1 MIPELQVIVWNQGWQ
16 PIMILHAIQWCSCNE
31 LTHNKWIQVEHS
43 CSDGKLRLIHDGSS
57 TGTVVFNSAVLHHPP
72 ISTFQKSHIYIYAN
86 EETGIFVSSITC
98 IWMELWT
105 YSLYVASLDYQGP
118 PLAMTARCERRVWC
132 PPWNIRGAKLRYH
145 TSELGGAGSSWVR
158 AGHFFAPPGPHGHSK
173 PAHITEESDGIW
185 GLSPSKMTGS
195 IRNPMWHSSRPL
207 PIDWNPQKCWLYDGK
222 LTHQSTWTSL
232 NKLKWSQALQPEK
245 YKITMN
251 WWHSCYE
258 ILLASGK

>member
-1 MIPELQVIVWNQGWQ
+1 MD
-16 PIMILHAIQWCSCNE
+16 IL
-31 LTHNKWIQVEHS
+31 
-43 CSDGKLRLIHDGSS
+43 
-57 TGTVVFNSAVLHHPP
+57 
-72 ISTFQKSHIYIYAN
+72 
-86 EETGIFVSSITC
+86 
-98 IWMELWT
+98 
-105 YSLYVASLDYQGP
+105 
-118 PLAMTARCERRVWC
+118 
-132 PPWNIRGAKLRYH
+132 
-145 TSELGGAGSSWVR
+145 
-158 AGHFFAPPGPHGHSK
+158 K

-258 ILLASGK
+258 NSVGLRKVISSRVLPPGVCLPILHTHSIWDKHFDVGHESHNKVRFMVENEAQISFICHWISILETSNWTYDPPLAIRFYYVLSECPSDTDWLWSGLIPVANHIHI